1 MKAEHIERLLGSLG
15 CEKIRN
21 AGVKIRSTCPLA
33 PWKHG
38 GGKDEHPSLAVFVSE
53 DDTSGA
59 NCMSGRCGF
68 RGSLSDLLY
77 KLQKL
82 SGRDLSAQLMF
93 ISEHNSVNLDKQM
106 ARVDAAAGH
115 YAMPPEAREPGEP
128 AVVLG
133 GKDYS
138 DPLVRASMSAAL
150 PDSAVEIMEKMR
162 AWIDQEAL
170 DYLHGPERRLTDET
184 IKKWKIGWHPQYRR
198 VSVPQYDRLGRLVN
212 LSGRHV
218 PYWPECVP
226 PSDREAKAPKWMHS
240 NGFDRELFLF
250 GEDWLEIN
258 EDGRG
263 TIFICE
269 GAFDV
274 IFMDQCGLK
283 NVAGINGSHI
293 NETQVDK
300 ILKWFDSV
308 VLLMDGDQAGIDA
321 AQRIEGRLARRT
333 HVITHLIPGG
343 RDPNQM
349 EVEEVEDLK
358 ARFR

>member
-1 MKAEHIERLLGSLG
+1 MKAEHIEKLLGMLG
-15 CEKIRN
+15 CEKIRT
-21 AGVKIRSTCPLA
+21 AGSKIRSTCPLA

-38 GGKDEHPSLAVFVSE
+38 GGKDEHPSLAVFVS
-53 DDTSGA
+53 DDDSSGA

-68 RGSLSDLLY
+68 HGSLSELIY
-77 KLQKL
+77 KLQHL
-82 SGRDLSAQLMF
+82 SKRDLSAQLMF
-93 ISEHNSVNLDKQM
+93 VSDHNMVNFDKQM
-106 ARVDAAAGH
+106 ARTDASAGH
-115 YAMPPEAREPGEP
+115 YAMPVSTDSGPSA
-128 AVVLG
+128 LTG

-138 DPLVRASMSAAL
+138 DPLLRASMSPAL
-150 PDSAVEIMEKMR
+150 PESAVEIMEQMR
-162 AWIDQEAL
+162 TWIDQEAA
-170 DYLHGPERRLTDET
+170 DYLHGPDRRLTDET

-212 LSGRHV
+212 LSGRYV
-218 PYWPECVP
+218 PYWPKCVP
-226 PSDREAKAPKWMHS
+226 LSDREAKAPKWMHS

-250 GEDWLEIN
+250 GEEWFEVN

-263 TIFICE
+263 TVFICE

-274 IFMDQCGLK
+274 IYMDQCGLK
-283 NVAGINGSHI
+283 NVGGINGSHI

-308 VLLMDGDQAGIDA
+308 VLLMDGDPAGIEA
-321 AQRIEGRLARRT
+321 ARKIEGRLSRRT
-333 HVITHLIPGG
+333 HVITHLISGG

-358 ARFR
+358 ARFQS